1 MPHVGAKTANASFS
15 KSTNP
20 VIHQLSHNFDNIY
33 ESSSKLRHIASVIVS
48 VQRYNKPIISVHIP
62 TISVGAYKKSNPIM
76 KDEADDIQRC
86 TLALRCHHGFRLRF
100 K

>member
-1 MPHVGAKTANASFS
+1 MEKLIDFYLLWTYGPY
-15 KSTNP
+15 
-20 VIHQLSHNFDNIY
+20 IY

-76 KDEADDIQRC
+76 KDEADDI
-86 TLALRCHHGFRLRF
+86 H
-100 K
+100 